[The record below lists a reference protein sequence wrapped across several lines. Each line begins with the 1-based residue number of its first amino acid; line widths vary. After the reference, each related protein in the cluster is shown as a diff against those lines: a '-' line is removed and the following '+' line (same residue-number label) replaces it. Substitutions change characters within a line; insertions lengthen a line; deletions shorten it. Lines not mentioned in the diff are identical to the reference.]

1 MNKMVK
7 KGKIR
12 YFGASNW
19 THDRIAEANSYA
31 NDTNQQGFIA
41 SQPLY
46 NMAVRSKIW
55 DDTLVCIED
64 EEKKKY
70 DQSQFPVFAFSSQ
83 AKGFFEKYAT
93 NSLSQKAIDRYLND
107 NTIKIYKKI
116 CNRAEKD
123 NSTISATA
131 LQMLIEQS
139 NFDVFPIIG
148 PSNVEQLKSTLNIK

>member
-1 MNKMVK
+1 
-7 KGKIR
+7 
-12 YFGASNW
+12 
-19 THDRIAEANSYA
+19 
-31 NDTNQQGFIA
+31 
-41 SQPLY
+41 
-46 NMAVRSKIW
+46 MAVRSKIW
-55 DDTLVCIED
+55 DDTLVCLED